1 MEDSYFLDAL
11 RRGDVAAHERLV
23 DLYGD
28 RLFRSALLLSGDE
41 QVAEDLVQET
51 FLRAIGA
58 IKRFCGQSEVFTWL
72 YGILLNLHRKRRRSL
87 WRLCFT
93 DSLPEPLIEPSESMG
108 EMLDAATVSKLV
120 AAALQRLSANHRE
133 VIVLHYYDGLSVDE
147 IAGIVRVGAGT
158 VKSRLYYARESLRRL
173 LPPDLNLER

>member
-1 MEDSYFLDAL
+1 MDDSCFLDAL

-58 IKRFCGQSEVFTWL
+58 IKRFRGQSEVFTWL

-108 EMLDAATVSKLV
+108 ELLDAATVSKLV
-120 AAALQRLSANHRE
+120 AAALQSLSANHRE
-133 VIVLHYYDGLSVDE
+133 VIVLHYYDAVGGRDCWNRSCGSRHGE
-147 IAGIVRVGAGT
+147 IPVVLRAGVAAKIIAAGF
-158 VKSRLYYARESLRRL
+158 E
-173 LPPDLNLER
+173 P